1 MSNECFRIAD
11 QLRQAFGGDPWHG
24 SANRQLLAG
33 TRADEA
39 SARPLA
45 PAHTIWELVLHIE
58 IYLQMALDAIGGT
71 PMPQLFGSGKDWPEA
86 GAGEREWAAAKRRLL
101 ETSERLGRLQETAP
115 GREYSF
121 YYLLHGVVQ
130 HSVYHA
136 GQIAMIRRAIRG

>member
-1 MSNECFRIAD
+1 ML
-11 QLRQAFGGDPWHG
+11 Q
-24 SANRQLLAG
+24 
-33 TRADEA
+33 
-39 SARPLA
+39 
-45 PAHTIWELVLHIE
+45 IE

-101 ETSERLGRLQETAP
+101 ETSERLARAIEGLGDGRLREGAP

-130 HSVYHA
+130 HSLYHA